1 MANHMKAVFYGV
13 HDYEAFCAAGQ
24 NMISLIKAPDGIFVG
39 DNLFAFNR
47 NLSFLDDA
55 KMMAAFNAHA
65 SLAEEQAAIWRTHL
79 NCWFARRAMALDGDL
94 VECACHRGTTARIVA
109 DYVDLADSDKTMW
122 LYNPPESE
130 RSKRPHHGQ
139 PRTGGDR
146 RAEVATRFT
155 AFPNVRIVDG
165 KLPDTLAKNA
175 PERIAHLHLDLHDA
189 AAELAVLEVFFDRIV
204 IGGTIVFDD
213 YGWLACRKQKLA
225 EDAFLAG
232 RGASVLE
239 LPTGQGLLI
248 R

>member
-55 KMMAAFNAHA
+55 RMMAAFNAHA
-65 SLAEEQAAIWRTHL
+65 ELPEEQAAIWRTHL
-79 NCWFARRAMALDGDL
+79 NCWCARRAMGLDGDL
-94 VECACHRGTTARIVA
+94 VECPCHRGTTARIVA
-109 DYVDLADSDKTMW
+109 DYVGLADSGKTMW
-122 LYNPPESE
+122 LYDPPDDGNGGPP
-130 RSKRPHHGQ
+130 RPGL
-139 PRTGGDR
+139 PRNGGDPH
-146 RAEVATRFT
+146 AEVRTRF
-155 AFPNVRIVDG
+155 AGLANVRIVDG
-165 KLPDTLAKNA
+165 ALPGVLEDDS
-175 PERIAHLHLDLHDA
+175 PERIAHLHLDMHA
-189 AAELAVLEVFFDRIV
+189 VAGELAVLEALFDRV
-204 IGGTIVFDD
+204 VTGGTIVFDD

-225 EDAFLAG
+225 EDAWLAA

-248 R
+248 K